1 MIQLTPIHNLL
12 WEIICLGGLISIKR
26 LFPLLTFLVDSGRN
40 RIALEIVRIPLNLIY
55 VKELRRL
62 ISKVTL
68 WEIAIICYYVENIN
82 HTSDCF
88 GWFKY

>member
-12 WEIICLGGLISIKR
+12 WEIMCLGGLISVKR
-26 LFPLLTFLVDSGRN
+26 LFPLLRFLVDSGRN
-40 RIALEIVRIPLNLIY
+40 RIALEIVKIPLNLIY

-68 WEIAIICYYVENIN
+68 
-82 HTSDCF
+82 
-88 GWFKY
+88 